1 MAPPW
6 RNIAWL
12 VSDYFSRK
20 SSLTA
25 YQAIPNHRSKIDT
38 FVFAL
43 PPGASPW
50 SFQQPQ
56 PTIGKWSWGPASPSP
71 PRWSMRASG
80 LFVTS
85 PKAAGPVPGGRSVV
99 LRPRNG
105 SSPELATLKRHR
117 RTS

>member
-1 MAPPW
+1 MAPQW

-56 PTIGKWSWGPASPSP
+56 PTIGKWSWDP
-71 PRWSMRASG
+71 PRHHPRHAG
-80 LFVTS
+80 LCERLGFS
-85 PKAAGPVPGGRSVV
+85 LRR
-99 LRPRNG
+99 LRPQDQC
-105 SSPELATLKRHR
+105 PAAEV
-117 RTS
+117 